1 MLSNNPEKNIWV
13 YQVGRKS
20 TINGMSPTSSQTTN
34 INTLTNS
41 NVIYKNL
48 KLFPVTK
55 NQAYNYIDEY

>member
-55 NQAYNYIDEY
+55 KQAYNYIDEY